1 MTPLLS
7 KIKIFIVL
15 LIILS
20 LSWASFNLFYFVH
33 FHIDESGQIFVHA
46 HPYQKANEQRS
57 GAPTHSHSKSE
68 FTLLAIIYEA
78 LSIII
83 FSLIFII
90 FTLKFNPNLKPYILF
105 HSNFI
110 HYFFKNIFKR
120 GPPLLLQ
127 SI

>member
-1 MTPLLS
+1 MTALFS

-33 FHIDESGQIFVHA
+33 FHIDENGQILAHA
-46 HPYQKANEQRS
+46 HPYQKSDEKRS
-57 GAPTHSHSKSE
+57 GDPAHSHSKSE

-83 FSLIFII
+83 FGLIFII
-90 FTLKFNPNLKPYILF
+90 FTLKLNPNLTSHIPF

-110 HYFFKNIFKR
+110 YYFFKNIFRR
-120 GPPLLLQ
+120 GPPLLFQ